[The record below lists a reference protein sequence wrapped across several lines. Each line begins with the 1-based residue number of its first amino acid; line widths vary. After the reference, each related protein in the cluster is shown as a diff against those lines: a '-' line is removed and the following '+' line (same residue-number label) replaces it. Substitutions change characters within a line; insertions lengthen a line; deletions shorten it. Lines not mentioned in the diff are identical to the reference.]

1 MNLVKPEFGLIFWMT
16 VTFLIVFFLM
26 KKFAWGPIL
35 KMIQEREE
43 SIESALNSAQKAKD
57 EMAEL
62 QNNNEKLLAEARL
75 EKDKMLKEAREIKDT
90 MISDAKD
97 AAQKE
102 ALRIMADARNTIQNE
117 KMAAINELKNQV
129 ALMSVD
135 IAEKIIRKDLS
146 KDESQKT
153 LVASLINDVKLN

>member
-1 MNLVKPEFGLIFWMT
+1 MNLVKPEFGLLFWMT

-26 KKFAWGPIL
+26 KKYAWGPIL

-43 SIESALNSAQKAKD
+43 SIEHALNSAQKAKED
-57 EMAEL
+57 MAEL

-75 EKDKMLKEAREIKDT
+75 EKDKMLKEAREIKET
-90 MISDAKD
+90 MINDAKD

-102 ALRIMADARNTIQNE
+102 AQRIMADARNSIQNE
-117 KMAAINELKNQV
+117 KMVAINELKSQV
-129 ALMSVD
+129 ALMSVE

-146 KDESQKT
+146 KDENQKT

>member
-1 MNLVKPEFGLIFWMT
+1 MNLVKPEFGLIFWMS

-43 SIESALNSAQKAKD
+43 SIESALNSAQKAKE

-75 EKDKMLKEAREIKDT
+75 EKDKMLKEAREIKET
-90 MISDAKD
+90 MINDAKE

-102 ALRIMADARNTIQNE
+102 AQRIMADARNSIQNE
-117 KMAAINELKNQV
+117 KMVAINELKSQV

-146 KDESQKT
+146 KDENQKT
-153 LVASLINDVKLN
+153 LVAALINDVKLN